1 MSLNRSDADRL
12 SLVLSIILRD
22 YNIESF
28 LLLTISK
35 QESGENAVLGM
46 VGKSL
51 TNDGKTALT
60 NLTKVV
66 EVAMSALGAEVAE
79 SGFNYHEKPPAS
91 EVKGDS
97 SLQPKKSRLDP
108 SPN

>member
-1 MSLNRSDADRL
+1 MSLKRSDAGRL
-12 SLVLSIILRD
+12 SLVLSIILKP

-35 QESGENAVLGM
+35 QESGENAVLDM

-51 TNDGKTALT
+51 TNGGKAALT

-66 EVAMSALGAEVAE
+66 ETAMTALGAEVAE
-79 SGFNYHEKPPAS
+79 SGFNYHEKPLAS
-91 EVKGDS
+91 ETKSDGP
-97 SLQPKKSRLDP
+97 QPKKSRLDP